1 MPQDNSPLKG
11 GPEKPTSMLRS
22 AVERGAEQLGIDQI
36 NFVKEALKWQYNWIG
51 LGGAALFAL
60 VSGSGMPLVLAAGLE
75 MIYLSMVPQS
85 SAFRRLVRSWKYAEE
100 KRRREVTLSAMFNE
114 LPPDMRKSYAGL
126 TSMCA
131 AIRANYSR
139 LSSTSQMFLEEIQ
152 QRLDGL
158 LQAYLRLL
166 FAGFQHSQYLHTTDP
181 NLIKHDLEKL
191 QHSLDTDPPKV
202 QEINRRRIE
211 ILTKRLEKFAK
222 VDENQKVVDA
232 QCAAIEDVLEL
243 IRDQSVTMRDPQQVS
258 DQLDNLVHDVE
269 QTEETVREVEAV
281 FEMATPEMGDTISPL
296 PSESTDTSAPS
307 ATRPRLR
314 N

>member
-1 MPQDNSPLKG
+1 MPEENSTLKG
-11 GPEKPTSMLRS
+11 GSEKPTSSLRS
-22 AVERGAEQLGIDQI
+22 AVERGAEQLGLDQV

-51 LGGAALFAL
+51 LAGAGLFAL
-60 VSGSGMPLVLAAGLE
+60 VSGTGMPLVLAAGLE
-75 MIYLSMVPQS
+75 LIYLSLVPQS

-100 KRRREVTLSAMFNE
+100 KRRHEMKLSAMFNE
-114 LPPDMRKSYAGL
+114 LPPNMRNSYANL
-126 TSMCA
+126 NSMCA

-139 LSSTSQMFLEEIQ
+139 LSSTSQMFLEQMQ

-166 FAGFQHSQYLHTTDP
+166 FAGFQHLEYLRTTDP
-181 NLIKHDLEKL
+181 NVIKRDLAKL
-191 QHSLDTDPPKV
+191 QHSIESDPPKV

-211 ILTKRLEKFAK
+211 ILNKRLEKFGK
-222 VDENQKVVDA
+222 VGENQKVVDA

-243 IRDQSVTMRDPQQVS
+243 IRDQSVTMRDPQQVN

-281 FEMATPEMGDTISPL
+281 FAMATPEMGETLAPVPTDSSD
-296 PSESTDTSAPS
+296 PSMSS

>member
-1 MPQDNSPLKG
+1 MAEDNAPLQG
-11 GPEKPTSMLRS
+11 GPEKPTSLLRS
-22 AVERGAEQLGIDQI
+22 AVKRGAEELGLDQV

-51 LGGAALFAL
+51 LAGAALFAL
-60 VSGSGMPLVLAAGLE
+60 VSGTGLPLVLAAGLE
-75 MIYLSMVPQS
+75 LIYLSLVPQS

-100 KRRREVTLSAMFNE
+100 KRRHEMKLSAMFNE
-114 LPPDMRKSYAGL
+114 LPPDMRKSYANL
-126 TSMCA
+126 NSMCA

-139 LSSTSQMFLEEIQ
+139 LSSTSQMFLEEMQ

-166 FAGFQHSQYLHTTDP
+166 FAGFQHVEYLRTTDP
-181 NLIKHDLEKL
+181 NLIKRDLAKL
-191 QHSLDTDPPKV
+191 QHSLASDPPKV

-211 ILTKRLEKFAK
+211 ILTKRLEKYGK
-222 VDENQKVVDA
+222 VGENQKVVEA
-232 QCAAIEDVLEL
+232 QCAALEDVLEL

-281 FEMATPEMGDTISPL
+281 FEMATPEMWETLGPL
-296 PSESTDTSAPS
+296 PTDSSDPGMSS

>member
-1 MPQDNSPLKG
+1 MAQENSSLQG
-11 GPEKPTSMLRS
+11 GPEKPISVLRS
-22 AVERGAEQLGIDQI
+22 AVERGAEDLGLDQV

-60 VSGSGMPLVLAAGLE
+60 VSGSGMALVLAAGLE
-75 MIYLSMVPQS
+75 MIYLSLVPQS

-100 KRRREVTLSAMFNE
+100 KRRHEIKLSAMFNE
-114 LPPDMRKSYAGL
+114 LTPDMRKSYAKL
-126 TSMCA
+126 DAICA

-139 LSSTSQMFLEEIQ
+139 LSSTSQMFLEQMQ

-166 FAGFQHSQYLHTTDP
+166 FAGFQHSEYLRTTDP
-181 NLIKHDLEKL
+181 DVIKGDLEGL
-191 QHSLDTDPPKV
+191 QQSLESDPPKV

-211 ILTKRLEKFAK
+211 ILTKRLEKYGK
-222 VDENQKVVDA
+222 VGENQKVVDA

-281 FEMATPEMGDTISPL
+281 FEMARPDMGDTLGPL
-296 PSESTDTSAPS
+296 PSDSSEPSVSST
-307 ATRPRLR
+307 TRPRLR

>member
-1 MPQDNSPLKG
+1 MAEDNAPLQG
-11 GPEKPTSMLRS
+11 GPEKPTSLLRS
-22 AVERGAEQLGIDQI
+22 AVKRGAEELGLDQV

-51 LGGAALFAL
+51 LAGAALFAL
-60 VSGSGMPLVLAAGLE
+60 VSGTGLPLVLAAGLE
-75 MIYLSMVPQS
+75 LIYLSLVPQS

-100 KRRREVTLSAMFNE
+100 KRRHEMKLSAMFNE
-114 LPPDMRKSYAGL
+114 LPPDMRKSYANL
-126 TSMCA
+126 NSMCA

-139 LSSTSQMFLEEIQ
+139 LSSTSQMFLEEMQ

-166 FAGFQHSQYLHTTDP
+166 FAGFQHVEYLRTTDP
-181 NLIKHDLEKL
+181 NLIKRDLAKL
-191 QHSLDTDPPKV
+191 QHSLASDPPKV

-211 ILTKRLEKFAK
+211 ILTKRLEKYGK
-222 VDENQKVVDA
+222 VGENQKVVEA
-232 QCAAIEDVLEL
+232 QCAALEDVLEL

-281 FEMATPEMGDTISPL
+281 FEMSTPEMGETLGPL
-296 PSESTDTSAPS
+296 PTDSSDPGMSS